1 VPPHVGRRFA
11 LVWRIVLATLAGTL
25 AVVAAGVQFR
35 VFHHVSSQQ
44 QFALAAG
51 VAIMTLVDNCRG
63 AVARYRAPAR
73 EHARSRVQKAV
84 VAALVRISTD
94 RLVDIRF
101 LGASVFVLRRQG
113 WLMRQR
119 LVPVVR
125 FRLDDSP
132 QPSAITWSRG
142 KGVIGRCWLNRRTQ
156 HVSCRPVV
164 MTWGK
169 RQLTSE
175 QFEQLPEV
183 VRSGF
188 SYREFVGIA
197 HKYAEI
203 LAVPILSEAGE
214 TLGVMSIDV
223 AAKADL
229 AREIL
234 VGQEVEDVVSNACA
248 LVRDDLS
255 ALYGQT

>member
-1 VPPHVGRRFA
+1 MPPHVRRRFA
-11 LVWRIVLATLAGTL
+11 LIWHVGLATLAGIL
-25 AVVAAGVQFR
+25 AVVAAGVQFQ
-35 VFHHVSSQQ
+35 VFDHVSSRKH
-44 QFALAAG
+44 FALAAG
-51 VAIMTLVDNCRG
+51 VAVMTLVDNWRG
-63 AVARYRAPAR
+63 AVVRYRTPSR

-84 VAALVRISTD
+84 VAALVRIATD

-113 WLMRQR
+113 RLMQPR
-119 LVPVVR
+119 LVRVLR

-132 QPSAITWSRG
+132 PPSAVTWSKG
-142 KGVIGRCWLNRRTQ
+142 KGVIGRCWLDRRTQ
-156 HVSCRPVV
+156 HVCCRQVAT
-164 MTWGK
+164 TWGD
-169 RQLTSE
+169 RQLSPDE
-175 QFEQLPEV
+175 FAELPDA

-188 SYREFVGIA
+188 SHREFVGIA

-223 AAKADL
+223 AAKAGL
-229 AREIL
+229 SREVL
-234 VGQEVEDVVSNACA
+234 VGQEVEEVVYNACA

-255 ALYGQT
+255 ALYVQT